1 MSIDQTCNS
10 SFWSRE
16 QDKIFENTL
25 VIYFNDSNLF
35 MKMEEALPAK
45 SVDDIKDHYNILL
58 KNIDAINFGCAPL
71 PNYLEMQSNANKNLR
86 VDVEWRRG
94 TPWTEEEHRSFL
106 RGLDTSGKGDRRKI
120 SRQCVITRTPMQVAT
135 HAQKYF
141 KRIEANKKGNIRAR
155 EKPSV
160 LDITGVDAE
169 FDGTSKV
176 PTTVDMIESACEGS
190 QGVLNTST

>member
-10 SFWSRE
+10 SFWTRE

-35 MKMEEALPAK
+35 RKMEEALLGK

-58 KNIDAINFGCAPL
+58 EDINAINSGCTPL
-71 PNYLEMQSNANKNLR
+71 RNYLEMRSNANKNLR

-106 RGLDTSGKGDRRKI
+106 RGLDTYGKGDRRSI
-120 SRQCVITRTPMQVAT
+120 SRQCVITRTSIQMAT

-141 KRIEANKKGNIRAR
+141 KRVEANN
-155 EKPSV
+155 
-160 LDITGVDAE
+160 
-169 FDGTSKV
+169 GTSKV
-176 PTTVDMIESACEGS
+176 PTTVDMIEFACEGS
-190 QGVLNTST
+190 QGVPNTSTESMRHRERTNAD